1 LAFYKN
7 VSNISVYLL
16 NSPFGNLICL
26 RLRIIMRYCSQDM
39 MRTRE
44 VQERNVS
51 AYFPKGKVVFF
62 ATGNFHKFDEA
73 RRVLAEFKIA
83 TAMLRVKTIEIQDDS
98 IENIAKTSAIDAL
111 RKTGLPLI
119 VEDAGLFIEALN
131 GFPGPYS
138 SYVYRT
144 LGTRGILKLMD
155 KESQREAYFLSV
167 VAFSSP
173 KRLRPICFQGKVE
186 GTITHKERGKKGFG
200 FDPIFEPLGANEKT
214 FAEMEA
220 EQKNEYSHR
229 AQALR
234 KFASWYSK

>member
-1 LAFYKN
+1 
-7 VSNISVYLL
+7 
-16 NSPFGNLICL
+16 
-26 RLRIIMRYCSQDM
+26 M
-39 MRTRE
+39 T
-44 VQERNVS
+44 
-51 AYFPKGKVVFF
+51 PKTSFTKKKVVFF
-62 ATGNFHKFDEA
+62 VTGNVHKFNEA
-73 RRVLAEFKIA
+73 RQVFAEYDFA
-83 TAMLRVKTIEIQDDS
+83 TAMLNLDAIEIQDDEL
-98 IENIAKTSAIDAL
+98 ENIAKASVIDAAKKSRL
-111 RKTGLPLI
+111 LVI